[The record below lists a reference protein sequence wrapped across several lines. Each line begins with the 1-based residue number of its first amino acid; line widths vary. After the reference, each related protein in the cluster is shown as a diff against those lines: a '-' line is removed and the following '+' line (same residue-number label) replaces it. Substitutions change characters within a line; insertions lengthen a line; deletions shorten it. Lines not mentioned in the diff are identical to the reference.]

1 MTALREEL
9 PKGRYGHSADARAD
23 RRLRQVAVVCGVALA
38 VLVGWLGWHY
48 LAGAQVSGQLVTFKV
63 VSGQA
68 VEVHLEVNKPAA
80 TAGVCTLR
88 ALDVNQNEVGRRD
101 VPVAEHRGQVDTV
114 VTVRTTS
121 RATAAEL
128 VSCKQA

>member
-23 RRLRQVAVVCGVALA
+23 RRLRQVAVVCGMALA
-38 VLVGWLGWHY
+38 VLVGWLGWQY
-48 LAGAQVSGQLVTFKV
+48 LAGAQVSGQLITFKV
-63 VSGQA
+63 VSDQA
-68 VEVHLEVNKPAA
+68 VEVHLEVNKPAD

-114 VTVRTTS
+114 VTVRTTG

>member
-63 VSGQA
+63 VSDQA
-68 VEVHLEVNKPAA
+68 VEVHLEVNKPAG